1 VASYRK
7 IDDMTVE
14 VKTKV
19 VDALFP
25 YQMLWFLVSSP
36 AQFERLGRDWNKF
49 ASEPSGTGPFKL
61 ARLVPRE
68 RAELVKNEAY
78 WNSKRMPKADR
89 MILVVAPEGATRTAA
104 LLSGQVDLIETPTP
118 DTVDRLTKSGMK
130 IVQNVTPHV
139 WNYHPS
145 MLPGSPW
152 TDIRLRKAA
161 NLAIDRNAI
170 VQLLGGL
177 APPAFG
183 QEPLKTKFVVASG
196 GSGQML
202 SLPMNEAIQ
211 QMFKDVYIDLEFKV
225 VELEALYTAWRAGAK
240 AEMNKDVTANNVA
253 YVTSDPLYAFTR
265 FFASNQ
271 AAPVGVNWSNYASP
285 EVDKLID
292 QALAEFDPAKQDAI
306 MAKVHEKVVDDAV
319 LIWVVH
325 DTNPHALSPK
335 IKSYIQAQHCV
346 PVAVGREVDLLAG
359 AVLGRPGHEAGRQ
372 AAFLGGAQVVV
383 VGGDQHH
390 LVRLQVHRP
399 DDAEVGLGIGLVVAE
414 GLAREAVVPRDAA
427 VLGHVDQQRDVAVA
441 ERRHDELLL
450 HHADALD
457 RVRPR
462 AQLVPQAREL
472 PRAVFAGM
480 LEAAALQQRLEGFL
494 VQLVDVGPGDLAL
507 AHPAHLRLVEAAP
520 VVGEAGP
527 VGVEAVLPA
536 QHRQVLG
543 EAAAPVDHRAEHV
556 EDADPEIR
564 GNLSHDVS
572 SVAGSVASDGV
583 LG

>member
-1 VASYRK
+1 MNDHKHKVSRRSLLAGASALALPMGLGAPAHAQETVVRFGISMADVPLTTGQPDRGAGAYKFTGYTIYDPLVAWEMDVSDRPGKLIPGLATEWKVSDTDKTLWTFKLRPGVKFHDGSSFDADSVVWNFDKVFDTKSPQFDQRQASQVRPRLPSVASYKK
-7 IDDMTVE
+7 IDEMTVE

-25 YQMLWFLVSSP
+25 YQMLWFLVCSP
-36 AQFERLGRDWNKF
+36 AQWEKMGKDWNKV

-78 WNSKRMPKADR
+78 WNPKRIPKADR
-89 MILVVAPEGATRTAA
+89 MVLIVAPEASTRTAA
-104 LLSGQVDLIETPTP
+104 LLSGAVDLIETPPP
-118 DTVDRLTKSGMK
+118 DAVDRLTKGGMR

-177 APPAFG
+177 AQPAFG
-183 QEPLKTKFVVASG
+183 QVDRTSPWFGKPSFEIKYAPDEARTLMSAAGFSKTQPLKTKFVVASG
-196 GSGQML
+196 GTGQML

-211 QMFKDVYIDLEFKV
+211 EMFKDVYIDLEFKV

-240 AEMNKDVTANNVA
+240 AEMNKDVTANNIA

-271 AAPVGVNWSNYASP
+271 ASPVGVNWSNYASP

-292 QALAEFDPAKQDAI
+292 QALATFDASQQDAI

-335 IKSYIQAQHCV
+335 IKSYIQAQHWFQ
-346 PVAVGREVDLLAG
+346 DLTT
-359 AVLGRPGHEAGRQ
+359 
-372 AAFLGGAQVVV
+372 
-383 VGGDQHH
+383 
-390 LVRLQVHRP
+390 
-399 DDAEVGLGIGLVVAE
+399 IGV
-414 GLAREAVVPRDAA
+414 
-427 VLGHVDQQRDVAVA
+427 
-441 ERRHDELLL
+441 
-450 HHADALD
+450 
-457 RVRPR
+457 
-462 AQLVPQAREL
+462 
-472 PRAVFAGM
+472 
-480 LEAAALQQRLEGFL
+480 
-494 VQLVDVGPGDLAL
+494 
-507 AHPAHLRLVEAAP
+507 
-520 VVGEAGP
+520 
-527 VGVEAVLPA
+527 
-536 QHRQVLG
+536 
-543 EAAAPVDHRAEHV
+543 
-556 EDADPEIR
+556 
-564 GNLSHDVS
+564 
-572 SVAGSVASDGV
+572 
-583 LG
+583 